1 LLYFATVASPVIPNR
16 PLFRAQEVCDLA
28 DVQAYVLRSWEAEF
42 PDLGVAKTPAGPRV
56 YRRADVERVLRIKQL
71 VFGDGLT
78 LAGARR
84 RLSEEMPLAVPAS
97 DSGPVGDS
105 EFAELLNEATRQ
117 ELLNVRRGLSW
128 ILGVLSGNGVAPEDF
143 VLSAPDGRRRGS
155 TTPAPRRSTARGSSA
170 GAAVR
175 SSKAKSAKG
184 KPARKAGGKKR

>member
-1 LLYFATVASPVIPNR
+1 
-16 PLFRAQEVCDLA
+16 VCELA

-71 VFGDGLT
+71 VFSDGLT

-84 RLSEEMPLAVPAS
+84 RLIEEMPVAAAPSDAGSVS
-97 DSGPVGDS
+97 DSD
-105 EFAELLNEATRQ
+105 FAELLNETTRQ

-143 VLSAPDGRRRGS
+143 VLRAPDGRQRGN
-155 TTPAPRRSTARGSSA
+155 TAPEPRRSPARASSA
-170 GAAVR
+170 GAAR
-175 SSKAKSAKG
+175 SAKGKSAKS
-184 KPARKAGGKKR
+184 KPARKAIGGKKR

>member
-1 LLYFATVASPVIPNR
+1 MLYFATVASPVIPNR
-16 PLFRAQEVCDLA
+16 PLFRAQEVCELA

-42 PDLGVAKTPAGPRV
+42 PDLGISKTPAGPRV

-84 RLSEEMPLAVPAS
+84 RLSEEMPASPATNDASSVS
-97 DSGPVGDS
+97 DA
-105 EFAELLNEATRQ
+105 EFADLLNETTRQ

-143 VLSAPDGRRRGS
+143 VLRAPVERSARASAGVE
-155 TTPAPRRSTARGSSA
+155 PRRVPARTSS
-170 GAAVR
+170 GAPAR
-175 SSKAKSAKG
+175 AAKSKAAKG
-184 KPARKAGGKKR
+184 KAVRKAAGKRR